1 MNAGTVT
8 HGRLLIIGGSE
19 DREDDKAV
27 LERFVELCGGKDST
41 IVVIT
46 AASKV
51 GEKVYEIYDEAF
63 RALGV
68 TRHSPVHIDTRPA
81 ANDAALAQRI
91 AAADGIFITGGDQKR
106 LLSLLGGT
114 AVETAMRSALERGA
128 CLAGTSAGASAMSAH
143 MLAYGRPGTTPEKG
157 TIGLAAGF
165 GFLQHIII
173 DQHFSERHR
182 LTRLLTLV
190 GQNPQLLGV
199 GIDED
204 TALLI
209 ECGKAIEILGAGTI
223 TVVDGRE
230 MTSNMLDIARGE
242 VPEMIDVRLHI
253 LPAGTR
259 HVLDDGDPARP
270 HSLAEFL
277 DIATTVT

>member
-1 MNAGTVT
+1 MSGGALTS
-8 HGRLLIIGGSE
+8 GRLLIIGGGE

-27 LERFVELCGGKDST
+27 LDTFVDLCGGANSN

-46 AASKV
+46 AASKI
-51 GEKVYEIYDEAF
+51 GEKVYEIYDAAF

-68 TRHSPVHIDTRPA
+68 TDHSPVHIETRPS
-81 ANDAALAQRI
+81 ANDPATAQRI

-106 LLSLLGGT
+106 LLSLIGGT
-114 AVETAMRSALERGA
+114 AIDTAIRAALSRGA
-128 CLAGTSAGASAMSAH
+128 VLAGTSAGASAMSAH
-143 MLAYGRPGTTPEKG
+143 MLAYGRPGTVPEKG
-157 TIGLAAGF
+157 TIGMGAGL
-165 GFLQHIII
+165 GLLQHIII

-209 ECGKAIEILGAGTI
+209 ECGKAIEVFGSGTV
-223 TVVDGRE
+223 TVVDGRD
-230 MTSNMLDIARGE
+230 MVSNMLDIARRE
-242 VPEMIDVRLHI
+242 VPEMIDIRMHI
-253 LPAGTR
+253 FPAGTR
-259 HVLDDGDPARP
+259 HELDAADPGRTQ
-270 HSLAEFL
+270 SMSDFL
-277 DIATTVT
+277 NIVTTVT